1 MTNDKPASP
10 AQKTKTCRKCGRTLP
25 TPEFYGSPIN
35 RDGCRRQ
42 CKDCEKA
49 ANRERARIKRQ
60 ASPGEPALVTLSPG
74 VSPGAPPD
82 AQPPHYGRLS
92 KLPLQP
98 YAEVAAQAETM
109 ARTIS
114 LLRGFYA
121 EAYNQGLKAGR
132 RLALEKIRAT
142 LELEETEKGGAVS
155 W

>member
-10 AQKTKTCRKCGRTLP
+10 AQKTKTCRKCRRTLP

-49 ANRERARIKRQ
+49 ASRERARIKRQ
-60 ASPGEPALVTLSPG
+60 ASPGPQPPAPGEPALVALSPG

-82 AQPPHYGRLS
+82 AQPLHYGRLS

-98 YAEVAAQAETM
+98 YAEVAAQ
-109 ARTIS
+109 
-114 LLRGFYA
+114 GF
-121 EAYNQGLKAGR
+121 KAGR
-132 RLALEKIRAT
+132 RLALEKIRTT
-142 LELEETEKGGAVS
+142 LELGETEKGGAIS